1 VTSYTAAAYADFSYT
16 IATAATS
23 TPYPTFTQ
31 TPACAY
37 SSTKTV
43 TVNNVA
49 FPGTNL
55 NGGGSMSAIF
65 GDDTAGKKF
74 TVVDSTLQDGTN
86 TYTFVFTS
94 TLVAPSGVSGSSTFK
109 IILVNPC
116 LSTVIQDS
124 GQTMTFSGSEMM
136 VTAVGYNPFT

>member
-1 VTSYTAAAYADFSYT
+1 
-16 IATAATS
+16 
-23 TPYPTFTQ
+23 
-31 TPACAY
+31 
-37 SSTKTV
+37 
-43 TVNNVA
+43 
-49 FPGTNL
+49 
-55 NGGGSMSAIF
+55 MSAIF

-116 LSTVIQDS
+116 L
-124 GQTMTFSGSEMM
+124 
-136 VTAVGYNPFT
+136 